1 MVKVEFEVGA
11 LLALVPGPLD
21 GSCCS
26 RRGRNCQGIY
36 LKQKSINPS
45 YNHALSGRDV
55 RRRDGI
61 PQFAVNENFSTG
73 HQRGLCDAG
82 LADQSISTGNPLIA
96 PSLERDAHQTRRDRP

>member
-61 PQFAVNENFSTG
+61 PEFAVNKNFTL
-73 HQRGLCDAG
+73 RRECGLRHSHF
-82 LADQSISTGNPLIA
+82 AD
-96 PSLERDAHQTRRDRP
+96 